1 MAGSYSDDLRS
12 RVIAAVVEGASR
24 RSVAARFGVSPS
36 SAVKW
41 LQRWR
46 STGDASA
53 KPMGG
58 DRRSHRLE
66 AHAALILG
74 AVGEKPDI
82 TIAELQALLSGHG
95 VAASHGA
102 VWNLLDRHG
111 LTFKKRPLTLP
122 SRSAPTSPRPG

>member
-12 RVIAAVVEGASR
+12 RIIAAVAEGASR

-36 SAVKW
+36 AAVKW
-41 LQRWR
+41 FQRWCL
-46 STGDASA
+46 TGSASA

-58 DRRSHRLE
+58 DQRSHRLE

-82 TIAELQALLSGHG
+82 TIGELQVLLAEHG
-95 VAASHGA
+95 VKASSGA
-102 VWNLLDRHG
+102 IWNLLNRHG
-111 LTFKKRPLTLP
+111 LTFKKRQLTLP